1 MSIVQAYFNLTMA
14 LPFTQAITIRFDRNE
29 LAGAFGDIGTD
40 LPLLV
45 GVILAAKLDAS
56 SALMVFGGMQ
66 ILTALFYQMP
76 MPVQPLKAMA
86 ALVISQKLDAEIL
99 FGAGLAIGAVMLLLS
114 LSGALT
120 WLGRAIPKAVV
131 RGIQFGLGLQL
142 SLLALKDYVPS
153 EGIQGYALAAIAL
166 VITLFLLGNRK
177 YPASLFVIALG
188 IGYAA
193 IVHSDALFQPHAL
206 GISLPKFFIPTW
218 EQIATGF
225 LVLALPQ
232 IPLSL
237 ANSLLATKQTASD
250 LFPEKKLSLQ
260 QIGLTYAAMN
270 LLSPF
275 FSGVPICHGSG
286 GMVGHYAFG
295 GRTGGSVIIYG
306 LFYLILGVVFAPSFE
321 RVIKLFPL
329 PILGVILFFEGLSL
343 IKLLGDLLGEKKEFL
358 VAVLTGVLA
367 AGLPYGYI
375 VGVAVG
381 TLAWYGV
388 FRQET

>member
-1 MSIVQAYFNLTMA
+1 MA